1 MSQYRLLTAPD
12 AALTSDSPLLRAG
25 DVERV
30 GELATLIQELSAERA
45 ALPAEREAARAEGF
59 EAGRAEG
66 QAAGREEA
74 IDAGS
79 AEVASVLAGLG
90 RQRTDARAEAAE
102 LALAVVRR
110 VLPQVAGDAMLARL
124 IETAAAE
131 LQDEQPHAVRVPPAD
146 EAAVGKALAG
156 TGLTVEADEALA
168 DGQAILLTRSGT
180 AEAGLEARLGVLMEA
195 LRG

>member
-1 MSQYRLLTAPD
+1 MSRYHLLRTPEAVLTA
-12 AALTSDSPLLRAG
+12 DSPLLRAAE
-25 DVERV
+25 VERV
-30 GELATLIQELSAERA
+30 GELSALITAVSEERA

-66 QAAGREEA
+66 EAAGREEGLRA
-74 IDAGS
+74 AS
-79 AEVASVLAGLG
+79 AELAGALAALG
-90 RQRTDARAEAAE
+90 AQRTDARAEASD
-102 LALAVVRR
+102 LALAIVRR

-131 LQDEQPHAVRVPPAD
+131 MQDEQPHAVRVPPAD
-146 EAAVGKALAG
+146 VATLGEALEG
-156 TGLTVEADEALA
+156 TGLTVEADEALS
-168 DGQAILLTRSGT
+168 DGQAVLVTRTGT